1 MTPPLNEVTLLSPEI
16 ELSEI
21 WGDTIVALFQIL
33 EFPWGDSIGALFKNS
48 RSILHISTLQIR
60 FKLAKIFS
68 RLRRDFTLLKWLNRK
83 IFGRLRRHR
92 VDVMYVKRAF
102 LNLDRFF

>member
-48 RSILHISTLQIR
+48 RSILHVSTLQIR
-60 FKLAKIFS
+60 FKSQNFLAP
-68 RLRRDFTLLKWLNRK
+68 
-83 IFGRLRRHR
+83 
-92 VDVMYVKRAF
+92 AA
-102 LNLDRFF
+102 RFYPFEVIK

>member
-1 MTPPLNEVTLLSPEI
+1 MHQRSVEICYQGVVNNDPPLNEVTLLSPEI

-60 FKLAKIFS
+60 FKIAKFS
-68 RLRRDFTLLKWLNRK
+68 RACGAILPF
-83 IFGRLRRHR
+83 
-92 VDVMYVKRAF
+92 
-102 LNLDRFF
+102 

>member
-48 RSILHISTLQIR
+48 RSILHIFSLQIR
-60 FKLAKIFS
+60 FKFAKFS
-68 RLRRDFTLLKWLNRK
+68 RACGAILHFEVIK
-83 IFGRLRRHR
+83 
-92 VDVMYVKRAF
+92 
-102 LNLDRFF
+102 